1 MFSLKKSCLNT
12 CPSVLSAGFAVLF
25 SLTSAQAEQV
35 IFTEINYNPAGDDPE
50 FIEITNNTATP
61 FDIGTWYFSDGVDYT
76 FPDFS
81 AGDTGA
87 HILKHWERI
96 LVTNVDEATFRTAYP
111 STPVDV
117 RIFGPFTGSLSN
129 SGENLELSNKNGVIM
144 AQLNYNDGGKWPA
157 SADGAGHT
165 ITRINPNRARGEWR
179 NWMSS
184 AAPGGTPGRPP
195 ASEDDLPTTTTPIAE
210 TTSEWKYDQNTG
222 NIDRGTAWR
231 EPNFDD
237 TDWLE
242 GPGLFGRNSSDPFG
256 TPWTTGGRIT
266 YYLRQEFQFNDSFS
280 SATIN
285 LDAYVDDGLV
295 VYLNGQEITRFNM
308 PAGEINYDT
317 PAAGNR
323 EWDDE
328 LVAIASGTD
337 ISSSLQLG
345 RNVLA
350 VEVHNQNAGSSDI
363 AFGANISITATTPPP
378 GALPNLIFSEV
389 HFGEDEN
396 IDWIELH
403 APGNSPVS
411 TAGLKISPTRSLTN
425 TIDLSGSIPAGGYL
439 SFPATF
445 ATDENGDVDL
455 FLIQGSTVIDAI
467 KLDRDLDE
475 ESFQLFPIGSGEFYG
490 GPGHTQDAPNDPTN
504 RNEDIIINEI
514 MFDAPSDH
522 LNGEYIELYNR
533 SGDAINLSGWRF
545 TEGISFDFPDTII
558 GGNSYL
564 VIAADSD
571 CLLAAHGAINVLGNW
586 KGTLRDSGELIRLVD
601 NNGNMADEVDY
612 LPSGDWPNLADGNG
626 SSMELRH
633 PDMNNNVATA
643 WTDSD
648 EANKS
653 PMETFSYTADFIRS
667 SWLPLTSGQELQA
680 HLVGDS
686 HLILENISVRLN
698 NSGSNLLRNPGVM
711 SPTQSSAS
719 GWVCQG
725 THWAS
730 FMDAGKLNLISDGH
744 GDNKANRAEVDFQ
757 TSPVVGNSYTLS
769 FDGRWVS
776 GKPRVVMQTLDHGFG
791 TSFLLPIPEDLGT
804 PGAPNSGLLP
814 SAAPTVSEVIHS
826 PAVPKTGESVTVSAR
841 IDSAEPLTSVEAV
854 YRLDNNNGNGAWQR
868 QTMSDDGTGLY
879 SANLNQYTTNGNLI
893 QFYVEA
899 IAGGESTFQ
908 PIQGS
913 DRPAMWVVDNRIMPS
928 VLLRERFVVSAYD
941 RQALNTN
948 IGGGA
953 TFDYN
958 FPRMSNHFFNATFI
972 ANESEIYYNAE
983 IRKSGSPFT
992 RATDSN
998 LAHGKWKLPGDRL
1011 FRNRRRSVIDASGT
1025 SEGSG
1030 TPRFYDDRIAR
1041 YFLYQLGHPTNEME
1055 FVHSVINTDAFKL
1068 RENHEPISNDFL
1080 NRNFKDGTDGT
1091 LFRIDDEWRFTSD
1104 DGNSRS
1110 NRNADWSYKDTDNPT
1125 SYQSEWIMRTR
1136 ESDHDFSTFIEFV
1149 RALDGNTFSESDLAR
1164 MANAR
1169 MLGLNAA
1176 VRGYDA
1182 DWDTITLD
1190 RGKNAYMYRPADNS
1204 GFMLLHWDGD
1214 RVFDRSNQAILGGRA
1229 GVSKYF
1235 AQPYV
1240 RRYVN
1245 YYLTKLLDE
1254 HTRNSARTI
1263 AWMDAE
1269 TASVSGTGIDM
1280 PKSHYTNWFNIRET
1294 FSRNFVTSA
1303 VNNANFAITTSNANT
1318 TADILAL
1325 AGTSPPTVLDIR
1337 VAGHPDVTAQWT
1349 DKTNWMIDGLVLV
1362 EGSNVFDL
1370 EGIDHDGNVIE
1381 TDQFIII
1388 KTNNAPPI
1396 ILVETDPKSLNVD
1409 IGESI
1414 TFDVSTSFDPEGDL
1428 LTFDWAVSP
1437 AYGANL
1443 IPSGGMA
1450 EATFAIPGLYT
1461 FTISATDGE
1470 PQTTDREIMV
1480 SVHGDGSFSTFGNTL
1495 LEAPWTLADI
1505 EKHGNS
1511 SSGPHYSLQDNDGR
1525 LTINIPLGLA
1535 PLGLPPVEVP
1545 APVQYLDFGDVWK
1558 YNDNGD
1564 ELTVGGVFAQPDY
1577 DDSDPLVW
1585 KSGPGFLGRGE
1596 SGLPAPGLQ
1605 TDTLVRGNSTN
1616 GLITYYFRKE
1626 FEFTGDPV
1634 GAQLFIDHI
1643 VDDGVRYYLN
1653 GQVIGNIRLPN
1664 GAIDSNTPGTKL
1676 PVEDEIEEDVL
1687 IADVSGSIIN
1697 GTNVL
1702 AAEVHNESTGS
1713 SDLVF
1718 GVRVDISA
1726 NEEVGGGIN
1735 LDDAIH
1741 PWIRRQLPAG
1751 DWTLQTEVK
1760 LEKAQFG
1767 EFYAGLLV
1775 EANQGGNTFRYGVGY
1790 ENGTHVASVR
1800 VNPSGSSETMVQGP
1814 EIDSNILTVRLQ
1826 RTGNDLIFSW
1836 RDGTTFSPF
1845 HTISL
1850 PAGTTFSVGGV
1861 FASTEMTQSLEAS
1874 FDYAM
1879 LVEGS
1884 TDFTAWME
1892 TNGFSDANAEY
1903 GDTGLSNLMTYALG
1917 RDLSDIVEPAFNADG
1932 DSVSFTHR
1940 QRIPVSNLDYSVESS
1955 TNLIDWAPAGDLA
1968 PNGAPTLN
1976 PDGTYTVNLLSNL
1989 TPVEQPKVFYRLVVR
2004 LPR

>member
-1 MFSLKKSCLNT
+1 MFSHKKSCLNT

-25 SLTSAQAEQV
+25 SLSSAQAEQV

-76 FPDFS
+76 FPDFN

-96 LVTNVDEATFRTAYP
+96 LVTNVDEVTFRTAYP
-111 STPVDV
+111 STPIDV

-129 SGENLELSNKNGVIM
+129 SGENLALSNKNGVIM
-144 AQLNYNDGGKWPA
+144 AQINYNDGGKWPA

-165 ITRINPNRARGEWR
+165 LTRINPNRARGEWR

-210 TTSEWKYDQNTG
+210 TTSVWKYDQNTS

-237 TDWLE
+237 TSWLE

-285 LDAYVDDGLV
+285 VDAYVDDGLV

-308 PAGEINYDT
+308 PAGQINYDT
-317 PAAGNR
+317 RAAGNR

-350 VEVHNQNAGSSDI
+350 VEVHNQSAGSSDI
-363 AFGANISITATTPPP
+363 AFGADISITATTPPP

-389 HFGEDEN
+389 HFGEDGN

-403 APGNSPVS
+403 ASGNAPVS
-411 TAGLKISPTRSLTN
+411 TAGLKISPNRSLTN

-445 ATDENGDVDL
+445 STDENGDVDL
-455 FLIQGSTVIDAI
+455 FLIRNGTVIDAI

-504 RNEDIIINEI
+504 RNEDIVINEI

-533 SGDAINLSGWRF
+533 SGDAINLSGWKF
-545 TEGISFDFPDTII
+545 TKGISFDFPDTII
-558 GGNSYL
+558 EGNSYL

-586 KGTLRDSGELIRLVD
+586 KGTLRDSGELVRLVD
-601 NNGNMADEVDY
+601 NKGNMADEVDY
-612 LPSGDWPNLADGNG
+612 LPGGDWPNLADGSG

-653 PMETFSYTADFIRS
+653 SMETFSYTADFIRS
-667 SWLPLTSGQELQA
+667 SWLPLTSGQELQV

-686 HLILENISVRLN
+686 HVILENIRVRLD

-730 FMDAGKLNLISDGH
+730 FMDAGKLNLIADGH

-791 TSFLLPIPEDLGT
+791 TSLLLPIPEDLGT
-804 PGAPNSGLLP
+804 PGGPNSALLP

-841 IDSAEPLTSVEAV
+841 IDSAGPLTTVEAV

-868 QTMSDDGTGLY
+868 QTMTDDGTGLY

-908 PIQGS
+908 PIKGP

-941 RQALNTN
+941 RQALNAN
-948 IGGGA
+948 VGGGA

-1011 FRNRRRSVIDASGT
+1011 FRNRRRNVIDASGT

-1104 DGNSRS
+1104 DGNARQ

-1136 ESDHDFSTFIEFV
+1136 ESDHDFSTFVEFV
-1149 RALDGNTFSESDLAR
+1149 RTLDGTFDEDEVNR

-1214 RVFDRSNQAILGGRA
+1214 RVFDRSSQAILGGRA
-1229 GVSKYF
+1229 GVSKSF

-1245 YYLTKLLDE
+1245 
-1254 HTRNSARTI
+1254 
-1263 AWMDAE
+1263 
-1269 TASVSGTGIDM
+1269 
-1280 PKSHYTNWFNIRET
+1280 
-1294 FSRNFVTSA
+1294 
-1303 VNNANFAITTSNANT
+1303 
-1318 TADILAL
+1318 
-1325 AGTSPPTVLDIR
+1325 
-1337 VAGHPDVTAQWT
+1337 
-1349 DKTNWMIDGLVLV
+1349 
-1362 EGSNVFDL
+1362 
-1370 EGIDHDGNVIE
+1370 
-1381 TDQFIII
+1381 
-1388 KTNNAPPI
+1388 
-1396 ILVETDPKSLNVD
+1396 
-1409 IGESI
+1409 
-1414 TFDVSTSFDPEGDL
+1414 
-1428 LTFDWAVSP
+1428 
-1437 AYGANL
+1437 
-1443 IPSGGMA
+1443 
-1450 EATFAIPGLYT
+1450 
-1461 FTISATDGE
+1461 
-1470 PQTTDREIMV
+1470 
-1480 SVHGDGSFSTFGNTL
+1480 
-1495 LEAPWTLADI
+1495 
-1505 EKHGNS
+1505 
-1511 SSGPHYSLQDNDGR
+1511 
-1525 LTINIPLGLA
+1525 
-1535 PLGLPPVEVP
+1535 
-1545 APVQYLDFGDVWK
+1545 
-1558 YNDNGD
+1558 
-1564 ELTVGGVFAQPDY
+1564 
-1577 DDSDPLVW
+1577 
-1585 KSGPGFLGRGE
+1585 
-1596 SGLPAPGLQ
+1596 
-1605 TDTLVRGNSTN
+1605 
-1616 GLITYYFRKE
+1616 
-1626 FEFTGDPV
+1626 
-1634 GAQLFIDHI
+1634 
-1643 VDDGVRYYLN
+1643 
-1653 GQVIGNIRLPN
+1653 
-1664 GAIDSNTPGTKL
+1664 
-1676 PVEDEIEEDVL
+1676 
-1687 IADVSGSIIN
+1687 
-1697 GTNVL
+1697 
-1702 AAEVHNESTGS
+1702 
-1713 SDLVF
+1713 
-1718 GVRVDISA
+1718 
-1726 NEEVGGGIN
+1726 
-1735 LDDAIH
+1735 
-1741 PWIRRQLPAG
+1741 
-1751 DWTLQTEVK
+1751 
-1760 LEKAQFG
+1760 
-1767 EFYAGLLV
+1767 
-1775 EANQGGNTFRYGVGY
+1775 
-1790 ENGTHVASVR
+1790 
-1800 VNPSGSSETMVQGP
+1800 
-1814 EIDSNILTVRLQ
+1814 
-1826 RTGNDLIFSW
+1826 
-1836 RDGTTFSPF
+1836 
-1845 HTISL
+1845 
-1850 PAGTTFSVGGV
+1850 
-1861 FASTEMTQSLEAS
+1861 
-1874 FDYAM
+1874 
-1879 LVEGS
+1879 
-1884 TDFTAWME
+1884 
-1892 TNGFSDANAEY
+1892 
-1903 GDTGLSNLMTYALG
+1903 
-1917 RDLSDIVEPAFNADG
+1917 
-1932 DSVSFTHR
+1932 
-1940 QRIPVSNLDYSVESS
+1940 
-1955 TNLIDWAPAGDLA
+1955 
-1968 PNGAPTLN
+1968 
-1976 PDGTYTVNLLSNL
+1976 
-1989 TPVEQPKVFYRLVVR
+1989 
-2004 LPR
+2004 

>member
-210 TTSEWKYDQNTG
+210 TTSVWKYDQNTG

-337 ISSSLQLG
+337 ISSSLQFG

-455 FLIQGSTVIDAI
+455 FLIQDSTVIDAI

-686 HLILENISVRLN
+686 HVILENISVRLN

-730 FMDAGKLNLISDGH
+730 FMDAGKLNLIADGH

-804 PGAPNSGLLP
+804 PGAPNSALLP

-826 PAVPKTGESVTVSAR
+826 PAVPKTGEPVTVSAR

-854 YRLDNNNGNGAWQR
+854 YRLDNNNGNGTWQR
-868 QTMSDDGTGLY
+868 QTMNDDGTGLY

-908 PIQGS
+908 PIKGP
-913 DRPAMWVVDNRIMPS
+913 DRPAMWVVDNRTMPS
-928 VLLRERFVVSAYD
+928 ILLRERFVVSAYD
-941 RQALNTN
+941 RQALNAN
-948 IGGGA
+948 VGGGA

-1055 FVHSVINTDAFKL
+1055 FVHSVINTDPFKL

-1104 DGNSRS
+1104 DGNARQ

-1149 RALDGNTFSESDLAR
+1149 RTLDGTFNEGEVNR
-1164 MANAR
+1164 IANAR

-1214 RVFDRSNQAILGGRA
+1214 RVFDRSTQAILGGRA

-1235 AQPYV
+1235 SQPYV

-1349 DKTNWMIDGLVLV
+1349 DKTNWMIDGLALV
-1362 EGSNVFDL
+1362 EGNNVFDL

-1495 LEAPWTLADI
+1495 LDAPWTLADI

-1653 GQVIGNIRLPN
+1653 GQVIGNIRLPS
-1664 GAIDSNTPGTKL
+1664 GAIDSNTLGTKL

-1836 RDGTTFSPF
+1836 RDGTAFSPF

-1879 LVEGS
+1879 LVEES
-1884 TDFTAWME
+1884 ADFTAWME
-1892 TNGFSDANAEY
+1892 ANGFSDANAEY

-1917 RDLSDIVEPAFNADG
+1917 RDLSDIVEPTFNANG

-1968 PNGAPTLN
+1968 PDGAPTLN

-1989 TPVEQPKVFYRLVVR
+1989 TPVEQPKIFYRLVVR
-2004 LPR
+2004 LPQ

>member
-1 MFSLKKSCLNT
+1 MFSLKKSCFNT
-12 CPSVLSAGFAVLF
+12 CPSVLSAGFAVLL

-35 IFTEINYNPAGDDPE
+35 IFTEINYNPAGDNPE

-111 STPVDV
+111 STPVGV

-144 AQLNYNDGGKWPA
+144 AQINYNDGGKWPA

-231 EPNFDD
+231 EPDFDD
-237 TDWLE
+237 TGWLE
-242 GPGLFGRNSSDPFG
+242 GPGLFGRNSQDPFG

-285 LDAYVDDGLV
+285 VDAYVDDGLV

-328 LVAIASGTD
+328 LVAIASGID

-363 AFGANISITATTPPP
+363 AFGADISITATTPPP

-439 SFPATF
+439 SFPANF

-455 FLIQGSTVIDAI
+455 FLIQDSTVIDAI

-612 LPSGDWPNLADGNG
+612 LPGGDWPNLADGSG

-653 PMETFSYTADFIRS
+653 SMETFSYTADFIRS

-686 HLILENISVRLN
+686 HVILENISVRLN

-730 FMDAGKLNLISDGH
+730 FMDAGKLNLIADGH

-804 PGAPNSGLLP
+804 PGAPNSALLP

-826 PAVPKTGESVTVSAR
+826 PAVPKTGEPVTVSAR
-841 IDSAEPLTSVEAV
+841 IDSAEPLTSIEAV
-854 YRLDNNNGNGAWQR
+854 YRLDNNNGNGTWQR
-868 QTMSDDGTGLY
+868 QAMTDDGTGLY

-908 PIQGS
+908 PIKGP

-941 RQALNTN
+941 RQALNAN
-948 IGGGA
+948 VGGGA

-1030 TPRFYDDRIAR
+1030 TPRFYDDRTAR

-1104 DGNSRS
+1104 DGNARQ

-1136 ESDHDFSTFIEFV
+1136 ESDHDFSTFVEFV
-1149 RALDGNTFSESDLAR
+1149 RTLDGTFDEDEVNR

-1182 DWDTITLD
+1182 DWDTITVN

-1214 RVFDRSNQAILGGRA
+1214 RVFERSTQAILGGRA

-1235 AQPYV
+1235 SQPYV

-1254 HTRNSARTI
+1254 HTQGSARTI

-1269 TASVSGTGIDM
+1269 IASISGTGIVM

-1303 VNNANFAITTSNANT
+1303 VNNATFNITTSNANT

-1349 DKTNWMIDGLVLV
+1349 DKTNWMIDGLALV

-1396 ILVETDPKSLNVD
+1396 ILLETDPKSLNVD

-1443 IPSGGMA
+1443 IPSGGIA

-1461 FTISATDGE
+1461 FTVSATDGE

-1505 EKHGNS
+1505 EKHGNA

-1525 LTINIPLGLA
+1525 LTINIPLGLT

-1558 YNDNGD
+1558 YNDDGD
-1564 ELTVGGVFAQPDY
+1564 ELTIGGVFAQPGF
-1577 DDSDPLVW
+1577 DDSAWL
-1585 KSGPGFLGRGE
+1585 SGPGFLGRGE

-1653 GQVIGNIRLPN
+1653 GQVIGNIRLPS
-1664 GAIDSNTPGTKL
+1664 GAIDSNTLGTKL
-1676 PVEDEIEEDVL
+1676 SVEDEIEEDVL

-1790 ENGTHVASVR
+1790 ENGTHVASMR

-1836 RDGTTFSPF
+1836 RDGAAFSPF

-1861 FASTEMTQSLEAS
+1861 FASTEMPQSLEAS

-1892 TNGFSDANAEY
+1892 ANGFSDADTEY

-1917 RDLSDIVEPAFNADG
+1917 RDLSDIVEPTFNANG

-1968 PNGAPTLN
+1968 PDGAPTLN

-1989 TPVEQPKVFYRLVVR
+1989 TPVEQPKIFYRLVVR
-2004 LPR
+2004 LPQ

>member
-730 FMDAGKLNLISDGH
+730 FMDAGKLNLIADGH

-826 PAVPKTGESVTVSAR
+826 PAVPKTGEPVTVSAR

-953 TFDYN
+953 TYDYN

-1505 EKHGNS
+1505 GKHGNS